1 MSAKTLAWILLAL
14 LLAAG
19 GYGFL
24 HERLWAQSM
33 WSETGGERFFAYAI
47 VFWIAAGL
55 ILRLGPRWLG
65 PIVPAAALLY
75 TAWWTGPAAPLAVLY
90 FLGSCFC
97 LGRRLARE
105 ADAPTATLLG
115 AAVWMFLIWIA
126 LHFPVNTRGVYA
138 AALLL
143 PYLFGYRSLAVAA
156 RNLRPTNLRP
166 TNFMPM
172 MERRGAA
179 AFAVLL
185 FILIAH
191 LLAALKPE
199 ISADG
204 LSMHLAL
211 PLAVAR
217 DARWAFDFRLNSW
230 ALMPT
235 GADSLYA
242 AAYLLG
248 GEQASHL
255 LNFAFL
261 ALTCMLVARAA
272 RRWVSPAQ
280 SWLIAALFA
289 STPLVQLVT
298 GSLFVENVWAAMIL
312 AATLALLRYLEAG
325 RSRDLILTGIFA
337 GAAMAVKV
345 IAGGLAAPIVLVA
358 AVAAFRRREW
368 RMALTAGA
376 LLVLFAAPPYAYAF
390 AKTGNPV
397 FPFANRVF
405 RSPDFDT
412 SQSFSD
418 PRFAAKPSW
427 ETPYEITFRSKEFLE
442 AQGGAGGFQYFLL
455 LLPAILLARRREQWA
470 IAAIAGLGGGI
481 IFVFTPYLRYLYPAL
496 PLASL
501 AIAWLVAQ
509 APAVAGSAGA
519 LALIA
524 LNLWFLPSSGFY
536 NGDFA
541 LFRHSEIQPY
551 VERGAPVRPLIA
563 DLNRRAP
570 GQPVAFFST
579 DQTGELNAPAYTDG
593 WHSERYW
600 NKVQN
605 AKDPGEVAL
614 ILNGLGIHYV
624 IAPVSRIANRVPVEL
639 FLRLWLDPV
648 REPVGPLGLFRMRDV
663 SATSDTSPFAP
674 GRRYDDL
681 EGRITYSGSWLH
693 DLQFPESSGQSIT
706 YSDTPGNRFR
716 ITFTGSAIT
725 YVFTEAANR
734 GIAEASID
742 GGIQARINQYS
753 PQTSWQSKRRFGGLN
768 PGTHTLEV
776 RVTGEK
782 DPRSA
787 GAFVDLDAFEVEP

>member
-1 MSAKTLAWILLAL
+1 MSARTLAWILLAL

-33 WSETGGERFFAYAI
+33 WSERGGEHFFAYAI

-55 ILRLGPRWLG
+55 IRWLGPRWLSL
-65 PIVPAAALLY
+65 IVPAAALLY
-75 TAWWTGPAAPLAVLY
+75 TAWWTGWVAPLAVLY

-97 LGRRLARE
+97 LGQRLVRD
-105 ADAPTATLLG
+105 ADRPTATLLG

-126 LHFPVNTRGVYA
+126 LHFPLNTRGVYA
-138 AALLL
+138 AALLI
-143 PYLFGYRSLAVAA
+143 PYLFEYRSIAIAA
-156 RNLRPTNLRP
+156 RDFRNP
-166 TNFMPM
+166 
-172 MERRGAA
+172 ERKEAA
-179 AFAVLL
+179 ALAVLL
-185 FILIAH
+185 FVLIAQ

-242 AAYLLG
+242 AAFLPG

-261 ALTCMLVARAA
+261 ALTCMLVAHAA
-272 RRWVSPAQ
+272 RRWVSTAQ
-280 SWLIAALFA
+280 SWLITALFA
-289 STPLVQLVT
+289 STPLAMLVT

-312 AATLALLRYLEAG
+312 AASLALLRYLESG
-325 RSRDLILTGIFA
+325 KSRHLILMGIFA

-345 IAGGLAAPIVLVA
+345 IAGGLVAPIVLVG

-368 RMALTAGA
+368 RTALTAGA
-376 LLVLFAAPPYAYAF
+376 LLVVFAAPPYVYAF

-405 RSPDFDT
+405 RSPDYDT

-418 PRFAAKPSW
+418 PRFEAKLSW
-427 ETPYEITFRSKEFLE
+427 KTPYEITFRSQKFLE

-455 LLPAILLARRREQWA
+455 LLPAILIARRREQWV
-470 IAAIAGLGGGI
+470 IAAIVGLGAGI
-481 IFVFTPYLRYLYPAL
+481 IFAFTPYLRYLYPAL

-509 APAVAGSAGA
+509 APVVAGSAGA

-524 LNLWFLPSSGFY
+524 LNLWFLPSSGYY

-579 DQTGELNAPAYTDG
+579 DQTGELNAPAYTDS

-600 NKVQN
+600 NKLQN

-624 IAPVSRIANRVPVEL
+624 VAPVSRIANRVPVQL

-681 EGRITYSGSWLH
+681 EGRITYTGSWLH

-706 YSDTPGNRFR
+706 YSDTTGNRCR
-716 ITFTGSAIT
+716 IAFTGSAIT
-725 YVFTEAANR
+725 YVFTQAANR
-734 GIAEASID
+734 GIAEVSID
-742 GGIQARINQYS
+742 GRIQARINQYS
-753 PQTSWQSKRRFGGLN
+753 AQTLWQSMQRFGGLN
-768 PGTHTLEV
+768 PGVHTLEV
-776 RVTGEK
+776 RVSGEK